1 MHCYSYYIVVLN
13 INQSI
18 NEHYLVYVLFLLSL
32 YCIFDLPM
40 RGIDEAAGGV
50 DSANNNKRT
59 KKATKIFIPEKR
71 VFILIKHSVS
81 TYS

>member
-1 MHCYSYYIVVLN
+1 
-13 INQSI
+13 
-18 NEHYLVYVLFLLSL
+18 
-32 YCIFDLPM
+32 M

-71 VFILIKHSVS
+71 VFILIKQFEMRSERYIV
-81 TYS
+81 

>member
-1 MHCYSYYIVVLN
+1 M
-13 INQSI
+13 
-18 NEHYLVYVLFLLSL
+18 EHYVVFVLL

-50 DSANNNKRT
+50 DSANNNNRT

-71 VFILIKHSVS
+71 VFILIKH
-81 TYS
+81 